1 MIDKALVVIL
11 SQVNAFLDRLPEL
24 SHLDHKIKMG
34 HVVNAD
40 GTAILDK
47 PLGLC
52 LVNIEEER
60 VVKAQVATRVLP
72 DGNVVSINPE
82 IKLNL
87 FVLVTANF
95 DDYSTGLVYLS
106 GVIRFFQSMSVFS
119 HQNIPDMD
127 DSIERL
133 TVDLHTLSFEQ
144 QNHLW
149 GSIGAKYLPS
159 VLYKVRMLTVQEA
172 QTASMTAAINELNI
186 SGRAV

>member
-1 MIDKALVVIL
+1 MIDKALAVIA
-11 SQVNAFLDRLPEL
+11 SQINAFLDRLPEL
-24 SHLDHKIKMG
+24 SHLDHKIKLS

-52 LVNIEEER
+52 LVNVEEER
-60 VVKAQVATRVLP
+60 VLKAQVATRLSS
-72 DGNVVSINPE
+72 DGNVVAVNPE

-87 FVLVTANF
+87 FVLVSANF

-106 GVIRFFQSMSVFS
+106 GVIRFFQSTNVFT
-119 HQNIPDMD
+119 HQNVPDMD
-127 DSIERL
+127 DKIERL
-133 TVDLHTLSFEQ
+133 SIDLHTLSFEQ

-159 VLYKVRMLTVQEA
+159 VLYKIRMISIQEA
-172 QTASMTAAINELNI
+172 QTAAITAPIHELGI
-186 SGRAV
+186 SAGGM